1 MRNQGDTRSLEYGSS
16 ILLVLFCFVSG
27 VESAGLLDVQP

>member
-1 MRNQGDTRSLEYGSS
+1 MRIKGGTKSLEYGSS
-16 ILLVLFCFVSG
+16 ILLVLVCFVSG